1 MKIISIIELLH
12 NCLSFRTKRS
22 GEPVLSPEGKS
33 IVFEKVDYR
42 LRGNDMKKVTS
53 LIVFFIFLFSFFAF
67 AQENESIES
76 DINKTET
83 AQSKEFVEET
93 GLKFKFSGYFKDLFM
108 FTSTDGYSGSPV
120 EMPGGY
126 KNLISNLQR
135 IRLSPEFQISNIFL
149 LHVDWD
155 NELVMSSFNKS
166 VEFNNSFKPSQYN
179 DLLHLAWYPY
189 EDNSVLYK
197 TKLHRA
203 YMKLNLS
210 MFTFSIGRQQIR
222 FGSGKLW
229 NPLDILNPVSP
240 TYMEGAEEQQGTDAV
255 KMDVFFNEKTELT
268 LVYDQKRMFDN
279 INDMRYINGNSV
291 ARFKT
296 TFSETDLAVMGGWVG
311 RKGIAGIDTSS
322 VFFKG
327 ILRGALLFSYPED
340 KNWFFQFNL
349 GYEYN
354 FQSGLSITGEYFY
367 NGNGMNANTSLKSA
381 YTQSM
386 FTGIDQG
393 NYYKFANQS
402 LTFNQHYLGLAV
414 GYEFHPLLRGDF
426 FTIYDIQGNGLFM
439 TLSLKYSIFEN
450 LDAVIS
456 GMFGFV
462 FAGNSSD
469 FQNLNNHPMVYATLQ
484 LYF

>member
-1 MKIISIIELLH
+1 ME
-12 NCLSFRTKRS
+12 
-22 GEPVLSPEGKS
+22 
-33 IVFEKVDYR
+33 
-42 LRGNDMKKVTS
+42 
-53 LIVFFIFLFSFFAF
+53 
-67 AQENESIES
+67 
-76 DINKTET
+76 KTET
-83 AQSKEFVEET
+83 VHSKDFIEES
-93 GLKFKFSGYFKDLFM
+93 GVKFKFSGYFKDLFM
-108 FTSTDGYSGSPV
+108 FTSTDVYSGSPV
-120 EMPGGY
+120 EMPGAS
-126 KNLISNLQR
+126 KNLISNMQR
-135 IRLSPEFQISNIFL
+135 IRFSPEIQAGSFMLI
-149 LHVDWD
+149 HVDWD
-155 NELVMSSFNKS
+155 NELVMSSYNKS
-166 VEFNNSFKPSQYN
+166 LEFKNTWMPSHYN
-179 DLLHLAWYPY
+179 DLFQPSWNPY
-189 EDNSVLYK
+189 EDNSALYR

-240 TYMEGAEEQQGTDAV
+240 TYVEGADDQKGTDAV

-279 INDMRYINGNSV
+279 FNDIQYINGNTI

-296 TFSETDLAVMGGWVG
+296 TFSETDLAIMGGWVA
-311 RKGIAGIDTSS
+311 RKGIAGVDVSS

-340 KNWFFQFNL
+340 KNWFFQFNT

-354 FQSGLSITGEYFY
+354 FQFGLSIMGEYFY
-367 NGNGMNANTSLKSA
+367 NGNGINYNSSLKSA
-381 YTQSM
+381 ITQSM
-386 FTGIDQG
+386 FTGINQS
-393 NYYKFANQS
+393 NYYKFANQI
-402 LTFNQHYLGLAV
+402 LTYNQHYLGLAV

-426 FTIYDIQGNGLFM
+426 FTIYDIQGNGFFM
-439 TLSLKYSIFEN
+439 TLSFKYNIVEN
-450 LDAVIS
+450 LDAVIG

-462 FAGNSSD
+462 SIGSSSD